1 MEPGVVAAIGAAG
14 TWAMSSILMASQLK
28 RVDSNT
34 ISAVRL
40 AWASAFFLAVLFASG
55 RAGDVEAMG
64 LSAFLQLCAG
74 AVIGLGIGDTIY
86 VASLGVLGATRAYT
100 ATLGLFTVVTYA
112 LSVALLGEEFTVPVA
127 IGSAMV
133 IGSVYLVSIY
143 GRSSVAAA
151 SARGLAADP
160 LSEALPAG
168 QKVLLGIALVV
179 VVAVS
184 WSIATVWLRHVAVD
198 AGAVAVGAVRIP
210 AAALLVGALV
220 GLQRSSGV
228 RRWAVPRVTMGVLA
242 FAGIAGT
249 GFGSLLY
256 IYAIQEA
263 GAGRTA
269 VLSALS
275 PLFALPLG
283 AIFLK
288 EPITR
293 WVAVG
298 TVLAVAGI
306 ILLST

>member
-1 MEPGVVAAIGAAG
+1 
-14 TWAMSSILMASQLK
+14 MSSILMASQLS

-34 ISAVRL
+34 ISALRL
-40 AWASAFFLAVLFASG
+40 GWASAFFVALLFLTG

-64 LSAFLQLCAG
+64 LSAFVQLCIG
-74 AVIGLGIGDTIY
+74 ALIGLGIGDTIY

-112 LSVALLGEEFTVPVA
+112 LSVALLGEALTIPVA
-127 IGSAMV
+127 IGSTMV

-143 GRSSVAAA
+143 GRSPIAATA
-151 SARGLAADP
+151 ARGLAADP
-160 LSEALPAG
+160 LAEAPAVAS
-168 QKVLLGIALVV
+168 KLLLGIVLVAA
-179 VVAVS
+179 VAVC

-210 AAALLVGALV
+210 AAALMVGALV
-220 GLQRSSGV
+220 GMQRNSGV
-228 RRWAVPRVTMGVLA
+228 RRRAVPKVTMGVLA
-242 FAGIAGT
+242 FAGVAGT

-275 PLFALPLG
+275 PLFALPLS

-298 TVLAVAGI
+298 TVIAVAGI
-306 ILLST
+306 LLLSV